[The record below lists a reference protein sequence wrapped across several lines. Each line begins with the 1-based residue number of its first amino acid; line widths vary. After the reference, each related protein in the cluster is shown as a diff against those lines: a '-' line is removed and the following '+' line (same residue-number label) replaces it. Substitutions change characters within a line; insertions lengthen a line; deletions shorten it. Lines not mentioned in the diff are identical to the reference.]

1 MIYFSCTNLIFIEMK
16 KFTIGLSMLLALA
29 LGISNIN
36 AQNECL
42 TPNDFTA
49 VIEANGIATVNP
61 EDVVT
66 VGENCDFSSVTVSP
80 NEFSCEDLGQQT
92 VTITGVAAGQAGSS
106 NTFIPTSV
114 TTLEGQDMVSGD
126 FNQDGNKD
134 IYVNRGWYKNNQNS
148 FTPYVNLGSP
158 VTGMQVADL
167 DGDGDLDMIS
177 EKYVYHWNGS
187 NFVYKQT
194 FTENNP
200 AFGSTSLADFDG
212 DGDLDFYCQT
222 YYGEPDRIYFND
234 GNGIFTLGKSFAI
247 SSYQTTSSPGDF
259 DGDGDMDIVI
269 AGYYNVFVGLNDG
282 NANMTYVS
290 IFTNGNNYIRDVKAR
305 DFNGDGN
312 LDIAFVGYAN
322 GGLTIMFGNGDGTFQ
337 TAQLIDAYP
346 FSWDMDVNDF
356 EGDGDLDIVSLL
368 HGQNARLYINDGS
381 GNFTSSQLDFQGSYN
396 NICTVLMDD
405 FNNDGICDFAI
416 RAKVIMGELI
426 TGEATVVTSTVT
438 VSDPNSF
445 CNAAPEAIA
454 QDITIGVDA
463 NCEANA
469 VAADVDNGSYDPDGD
484 EMTMTITPAGPY
496 SLGDTEVTLT
506 VSDGELSSTATATI
520 TVIDD
525 AAPVISV
532 SGSPI
537 TLWPPN
543 HQYATVSVSDFV
555 QSVSDNCSSLDVSD
569 VIITSVSSDEAEN
582 ANGNG
587 DGNTLNDIVIAD
599 NCMSVDL
606 RKERSGNGNGRV
618 YTINVELTDDAGNTT
633 TASFEVHVPKNKNG
647 SAINDGPEYT
657 VDGNCGGEKSSSFVN
672 DIVIST
678 MKVYPNPTLGNASL
692 EVNLE
697 ISANTTI
704 EMYNSYGMKVKE
716 IFNGYMESGRTNK
729 LNIQGDNLPKGIYY
743 IRLSSGKS
751 TTEMVKLIITG

>member
-1 MIYFSCTNLIFIEMK
+1 
-16 KFTIGLSMLLALA
+16 
-29 LGISNIN
+29 
-36 AQNECL
+36 
-42 TPNDFTA
+42 
-49 VIEANGIATVNP
+49 
-61 EDVVT
+61 
-66 VGENCDFSSVTVSP
+66 NCDFSTITVAP
-80 NEFSCEDLGQQT
+80 NEFTCEDLGPQA
-92 VTITGVAAGQAGSS
+92 VTITGVAAGQVGSS

-134 IYVNRGWYKNNQNS
+134 IYVNRGWHKNNLNS
-148 FTPYVNLGSP
+148 FTQYVNLGSP
-158 VTGMQVADL
+158 VTGMQVGDL

-194 FTENNP
+194 FAENNP

-247 SSYQTTSSPGDF
+247 SSYQISSSPGDF
-259 DGDGDMDIVI
+259 DGDGDVDIVI
-269 AGYYNVFVGLNDG
+269 AGYYNVYVGFNDG
-282 NANMTYVS
+282 NANMTYTS
-290 IFTNGNNYIRDVKAR
+290 IFTNGGSYIRDVKAR
-305 DFNGDGN
+305 DFNGDGK
-312 LDIAFVGYAN
+312 LDIAFVGVAN

-337 TAQLIDAYP
+337 SAQLIDAYY

-356 EGDGDLDIVSLL
+356 EGDGDLDIVSLV
-368 HGQNARLYINDGS
+368 HGQNAKLYINDGS
-381 GNFTSSQLDFQGSYN
+381 GNFTSTELNFQGSYN

-416 RAKVIMGELI
+416 RSKVIMGEFI
-426 TGEATVVTSTVT
+426 SGEETVTSSTVT
-438 VSDPNSF
+438 VTDPNSV
-445 CNAAPEAIA
+445 CNAAPEALA
-454 QDITIGVDA
+454 QDITISVDG

-469 VAADVDNGSYDPDGD
+469 VAADVDNGSFDPDG
-484 EMTMTITPAGPY
+484 EEITMTISPAGPY
-496 SLGDTEVTLT
+496 AIGSTEVTLT
-506 VSDGELSSTATATI
+506 VTDGQLSSTATATI
-520 TVIDD
+520 TVVDD
-525 AAPVISV
+525 TAPVITT

-555 QSVSDNCSSLDVSD
+555 ESVSDNCSGVDANDV
-569 VIITSVSSDEAEN
+569 VVTSVSSDEAEN

-599 NCMSVDL
+599 NCKSVNL

-618 YTINVELTDDAGNTT
+618 YTINVELTDAAGNTA
-633 TASFEVHVPKNKNG
+633 TASFNVHVPKNKNG
-647 SAINDGPEYT
+647 NAIDDGAEYT
-657 VDGNCGGEKSSSFVN
+657 VESACGGEKSSEAFIN
-672 DIVIST
+672 DVVKNS

-692 EVNLE
+692 EVDLDM
-697 ISANTTI
+697 SANTNI
-704 EMYNSYGMKVKE
+704 EMYNSYGKKVAV

-729 LNIQGDNLPKGIYY
+729 LNIQGGDLPKGIYY
-743 IRLSSGKS
+743 IRLISGKS
-751 TTEMVKLIITG
+751 TSEMVKLIITG